1 MYRRAGYSRWHC
13 RYKLPDYG
21 WIRRSTN
28 TANIEDATR
37 RACGWD
43 DEARFRQRMGLAPE
57 LKTFAEIAALAVK
70 EMRRDIDTGT
80 ARRVFADY
88 CAVIERYLY
97 FLFRMRELFNN

>member
-1 MYRRAGYSRWHC
+1 
-13 RYKLPDYG
+13 
-21 WIRRSTN
+21 
-28 TANIEDATR
+28 
-37 RACGWD
+37 
-43 DEARFRQRMGLAPE
+43 MGLAPE